1 MMCIR
6 KHCLKGSLWLPI
18 LLLEPLLVHTYT
30 FRAKASKEKMLVEKL
45 LVREQEGTDGT
56 EQLWCNGEPGY
67 LWCQCRLMLCHDINK
82 QIKQNLVHSSVAFL
96 MRQMRQL

>member
-6 KHCLKGSLWLPI
+6 KHCLKGLLWL

-45 LVREQEGTDGT
+45 PVRGQGTDGT

-67 LWCQCRLMLCHDINK
+67 MWCQCHLMLCRDINE